1 MKWNEVECRKLASK
15 GAYVIVSDGLTGNAH
30 PNYVI
35 RRVVKAFGMK
45 SGRDSRWGVILDQP
59 LSDGS
64 DGVLYGFILGYND
77 GKNVNVSK
85 LIRDAGNY
93 YEWVPKKT
101 KAIIVETVVRQLR
114 GMKL

>member
-101 KAIIVETVVRQLR
+101 KANIVETVVRQLR

>member
-1 MKWNEVECRKLASK
+1 MKWNEKVCKELAAK
-15 GAYVIVSDGLTGNAH
+15 GAYIIVADGLSEKAH

-35 RRVVKAFGMK
+35 RRVVRAFGLK
-45 SGRDSRWGVILDQP
+45 SGRDSRYGVILDQP

-64 DGVLYGFILGYND
+64 DGLLYGFILGYND
-77 GKNVNVSK
+77 GKHVDVSK

-101 KAIIVETVVRQLR
+101 KAIIVETIVRQLQKV
-114 GMKL
+114 KL

>member
-1 MKWNEVECRKLASK
+1 MKWNEEECRKLASK
-15 GAYVIVSDGLTGNAH
+15 GAYVIVLDGFTENAQ

-35 RRVVKAFGMK
+35 RRVVKAFGLK
-45 SGRDSRWGVILDQP
+45 SGRDSRYGVILDQP

-64 DGVLYGFILGYND
+64 DGVLHGFILGYND

-93 YEWVPKKT
+93 YEWVTKKT

-114 GMKL
+114 GVKL